1 MSISTEQR
9 EWMESYARFGYMAKG
24 VVYLTV
30 GLTAGW
36 AAWSGGRPEGSEAA
50 LSTILEQPFG
60 QALLMVVGVGLLGYS
75 FWRFVQAIR
84 DTEFKA
90 ESGKE
95 TERQHL
101 D

>member
-50 LSTILEQPFG
+50 LRH
-60 QALLMVVGVGLLGYS
+60 M
-75 FWRFVQAIR
+75 
-84 DTEFKA
+84 KA
-90 ESGKE
+90 EAEAMRAELASKNIE
-95 TERQHL
+95 LQTVIRNQ
-101 D
+101 